1 MAISFETK
9 QTSDNLQLPISY
21 QNKLIVMKELLSTS
35 KEKNIVLYGNIDD
48 GPVVAVVVENE
59 TLWLTQKQ
67 MAELFNCSTDNISLH
82 LKNIF
87 NEGELDPISTTE
99 ESSVVQTE
107 GARQIT
113 RTVKYY
119 NLDAIIAVG
128 YRVNSK
134 QATHFRQWA
143 TKVLKEYIIK
153 GFALDDDRLKQ
164 AKTVLGKD
172 YFQELL
178 ERVRSIRAS
187 EQRIWL
193 QVTEIFKECSI
204 DYDSHSLEARRFF
217 ATVQNRF
224 HFAINN
230 QTAAEIIHARADHT
244 KPHMGLKTWSNS
256 PEGRVNKSDTTI
268 AKNYLDEKE
277 LKSLERS
284 VNSYFDYIEGQIERK
299 KKFNMLELRQSV
311 DKFLAFNDL
320 PVLEGNGQVSKKQAE
335 EKAHKEYEIFN
346 KTQPIG
352 RDFKKFLNEVKK
364 LKK

>member
-1 MAISFETK
+1 ME
-9 QTSDNLQLPISY
+9 
-21 QNKLIVMKELLSTS
+21 
-35 KEKNIVLYGNIDD
+35 EKNIVLYGNIDD
-48 GPVVAVVVENE
+48 GPVVAVLVENE
-59 TLWLTQKQ
+59 TMWLTQKM
-67 MAELFNCSTDNISLH
+67 MADLFGTTTQNVQQH
-82 LKNIF
+82 LDAIYRS
-87 NEGELDPISTTE
+87 GELDEDSTIKIFLT
-99 ESSVVQTE
+99 VRQE
-107 GARQIT
+107 GAR
-113 RTVKYY
+113 TVNRSVKHY

-143 TKVLKEYIIK
+143 TQVLKEYIIK

-299 KKFNMLELRQSV
+299 KNFSMLELRQSV

>member
-1 MAISFETK
+1 
-9 QTSDNLQLPISY
+9 
-21 QNKLIVMKELLSTS
+21 MKELLSTS

-67 MAELFNCSTDNISLH
+67 MAELFNCSTDNISLQ

-143 TKVLKEYIIK
+143 TQVLKEYIIK

-193 QVTEIFKECSI
+193 QVTEIFRECSI

-299 KKFNMLELRQSV
+299 KKFSMLELRQSV

>member
-1 MAISFETK
+1 
-9 QTSDNLQLPISY
+9 
-21 QNKLIVMKELLSTS
+21 MKELLSTS

-67 MAELFNCSTDNISLH
+67 MAELFNCSSDNISLH

-107 GARQIT
+107 GTRRIS

-143 TKVLKEYIIK
+143 TQVLKEYIIK
-153 GFALDDDRLKQ
+153 GFALDDERLKQ

-193 QVTEIFKECSI
+193 QVTEIFRECSI

-230 QTAAEIIHARADHT
+230 QTAAEIIHSRADHT

-299 KKFNMLELRQSV
+299 KKFSMLELRQSV

>member
-1 MAISFETK
+1 ME
-9 QTSDNLQLPISY
+9 
-21 QNKLIVMKELLSTS
+21 
-35 KEKNIVLYGNIDD
+35 EKNIVLYGNIDD
-48 GPVVAVVVENE
+48 GPVVAVLVENE
-59 TLWLTQKQ
+59 TLWLTQKM
-67 MAELFNCSTDNISLH
+67 MADLFGTTTQNVQQH
-82 LKNIF
+82 LDAIYRS
-87 NEGELDPISTTE
+87 GELDEDSTIKIFLT
-99 ESSVVQTE
+99 VRQE
-107 GARQIT
+107 GS
-113 RTVKYY
+113 RTVNRSVKHY

-143 TKVLKEYIIK
+143 TQVLKEYIIK

-299 KKFNMLELRQSV
+299 KNFSMLELRQSV

>member
-1 MAISFETK
+1 ME
-9 QTSDNLQLPISY
+9 
-21 QNKLIVMKELLSTS
+21 
-35 KEKNIVLYGNIDD
+35 EKNIVLYGNIDD
-48 GPVVAVVVENE
+48 GPVVAVLVENE
-59 TLWLTQKQ
+59 TMWLTQKM
-67 MAELFNCSTDNISLH
+67 MADLFGTTTPNVQQQLDAIYRS
-82 LKNIF
+82 
-87 NEGELDPISTTE
+87 GELDEASTIKIFLT
-99 ESSVVQTE
+99 VRQE
-107 GARQIT
+107 GS
-113 RTVKYY
+113 RTVNRSVKHY

-143 TKVLKEYIIK
+143 TQVLKEYIIK

-299 KKFNMLELRQSV
+299 KNFSMLELRQSV

-352 RDFKKFLNEVKK
+352 RDFKNFLNEVKK

>member
-1 MAISFETK
+1 ME
-9 QTSDNLQLPISY
+9 
-21 QNKLIVMKELLSTS
+21 
-35 KEKNIVLYGNIDD
+35 EKNIVLYGNIDD
-48 GPVVAVVVENE
+48 GPVVAVLVENE
-59 TLWLTQKQ
+59 TMWLTQKM
-67 MAELFNCSTDNISLH
+67 MADLFGTTTQNVQQH
-82 LKNIF
+82 LDAIYRS
-87 NEGELDPISTTE
+87 GELDEDSTIKIFLT
-99 ESSVVQTE
+99 VRQE
-107 GARQIT
+107 GS
-113 RTVKYY
+113 RTVNRSVKHY

-143 TKVLKEYIIK
+143 TQVLKEYIIK

-193 QVTEIFKECSI
+193 QVTEIFRECSI

-299 KKFNMLELRQSV
+299 KKFSMLELRQSV

-346 KTQPIG
+346 LSLIHI
-352 RDFKKFLNEVKK
+352 
-364 LKK
+364 

>member
-1 MAISFETK
+1 
-9 QTSDNLQLPISY
+9 
-21 QNKLIVMKELLSTS
+21 MKELLSTS

-48 GPVVAVVVENE
+48 GPVVAVMVENE

-143 TKVLKEYIIK
+143 TQVLKEYIIK

-193 QVTEIFKECSI
+193 QVTEIFRECSI

-299 KKFNMLELRQSV
+299 KKFSMLELRQSV

>member
-1 MAISFETK
+1 ME
-9 QTSDNLQLPISY
+9 
-21 QNKLIVMKELLSTS
+21 
-35 KEKNIVLYGNIDD
+35 EKNIVLYGNIDD
-48 GPVVAVVVENE
+48 GPVVAVLVENE
-59 TLWLTQKQ
+59 TMWLTQKM
-67 MAELFNCSTDNISLH
+67 MADLFGTTTQNVQQH
-82 LKNIF
+82 LDAIYRS
-87 NEGELDPISTTE
+87 GELDEDSTIKIFLT
-99 ESSVVQTE
+99 VRQE
-107 GARQIT
+107 GS
-113 RTVKYY
+113 RTVNRSVKHY

-143 TKVLKEYIIK
+143 TQVLKEYIIK

-299 KKFNMLELRQSV
+299 KNFTMLELRQSV

>member
-1 MAISFETK
+1 
-9 QTSDNLQLPISY
+9 
-21 QNKLIVMKELLSTS
+21 MKELLSTS

-143 TKVLKEYIIK
+143 TQVLKEYIIK

-193 QVTEIFKECSI
+193 QVTEIFRECSI

-299 KKFNMLELRQSV
+299 KKFSMLELRQSV
-311 DKFLAFNDL
+311 DKFLAFNDR

>member
-1 MAISFETK
+1 ME
-9 QTSDNLQLPISY
+9 
-21 QNKLIVMKELLSTS
+21 
-35 KEKNIVLYGNIDD
+35 EKNIVLYGNIDD
-48 GPVVAVVVENE
+48 GPVVAVLVENE
-59 TLWLTQKQ
+59 TMWLTQKM
-67 MAELFNCSTDNISLH
+67 MADLFGTTTQNVQQH
-82 LKNIF
+82 LDAIYRS
-87 NEGELDPISTTE
+87 GELDEDSTIKIFLT
-99 ESSVVQTE
+99 VRQE
-107 GARQIT
+107 GS
-113 RTVKYY
+113 RTVNRSVKHY

-143 TKVLKEYIIK
+143 TQVLKEYIIK

-172 YFQELL
+172 YFQELQ

-299 KKFNMLELRQSV
+299 KNFSMLELRQSV

>member
-1 MAISFETK
+1 ME
-9 QTSDNLQLPISY
+9 
-21 QNKLIVMKELLSTS
+21 
-35 KEKNIVLYGNIDD
+35 EKNIVLYGNIDD
-48 GPVVAVVVENE
+48 GPVVAVLVENE
-59 TLWLTQKQ
+59 TMWLTQKM
-67 MAELFNCSTDNISLH
+67 MADLFGTTTQNVQQH
-82 LKNIF
+82 LDAIYRS
-87 NEGELDPISTTE
+87 GELDEDSTIKIFLT
-99 ESSVVQTE
+99 VRRE
-107 GARQIT
+107 GS
-113 RTVKYY
+113 RTVNRSVKHY

-143 TKVLKEYIIK
+143 TQVLKEYIIK

-299 KKFNMLELRQSV
+299 KNFSMLELRQSV

>member
-1 MAISFETK
+1 ME
-9 QTSDNLQLPISY
+9 
-21 QNKLIVMKELLSTS
+21 
-35 KEKNIVLYGNIDD
+35 EKNIVLYGNIDD
-48 GPVVAVVVENE
+48 GPVVAVLVENE
-59 TLWLTQKQ
+59 TMWLTQKM
-67 MAELFNCSTDNISLH
+67 MADLFGTTTQNVQQH
-82 LKNIF
+82 LDAIYRS
-87 NEGELDPISTTE
+87 GELDEDSTIKIFLT
-99 ESSVVQTE
+99 VRQE
-107 GARQIT
+107 GS
-113 RTVKYY
+113 RTVNRSVKHY

-143 TKVLKEYIIK
+143 TQVLKEYIIK

-299 KKFNMLELRQSV
+299 KNFSMLELRQSV

-352 RDFKKFLNEVKK
+352 RDFKKFLRNLCTKGG
-364 LKK
+364 

>member
-1 MAISFETK
+1 ME
-9 QTSDNLQLPISY
+9 
-21 QNKLIVMKELLSTS
+21 
-35 KEKNIVLYGNIDD
+35 EKNIVLYGNIDD
-48 GPVVAVVVENE
+48 GPVVAVLVENE
-59 TLWLTQKQ
+59 TMWLTQKM
-67 MAELFNCSTDNISLH
+67 MADLFGTTTQNVQQH
-82 LKNIF
+82 LDAIYRS
-87 NEGELDPISTTE
+87 GELDEDSTIKIFLT
-99 ESSVVQTE
+99 VRQE
-107 GARQIT
+107 GS
-113 RTVKYY
+113 RTVNRSVKHY

-143 TKVLKEYIIK
+143 TQVLKEYIIK

-299 KKFNMLELRQSV
+299 KNFSMLVLRQSV

>member
-1 MAISFETK
+1 ME
-9 QTSDNLQLPISY
+9 
-21 QNKLIVMKELLSTS
+21 
-35 KEKNIVLYGNIDD
+35 EKNIVLYGNIDD
-48 GPVVAVVVENE
+48 GPVVAVLVENE
-59 TLWLTQKQ
+59 TMWLTQKM
-67 MAELFNCSTDNISLH
+67 MADLFGTTTQNVQQH
-82 LKNIF
+82 LDAIYRS
-87 NEGELDPISTTE
+87 GELDEDSTIKIFLT
-99 ESSVVQTE
+99 VRQE
-107 GARQIT
+107 GS
-113 RTVKYY
+113 RTVNRSVKHY

-143 TKVLKEYIIK
+143 TQVLKEYIIK

-299 KKFNMLELRQSV
+299 KNFSMLELRQSV

-320 PVLEGNGQVSKKQAE
+320 PVLEGNGQFSKKQAE

>member
-1 MAISFETK
+1 ME
-9 QTSDNLQLPISY
+9 
-21 QNKLIVMKELLSTS
+21 
-35 KEKNIVLYGNIDD
+35 EKNIVLYGNIDD
-48 GPVVAVVVENE
+48 GPVVAVLVENE
-59 TLWLTQKQ
+59 TMWLTQKM
-67 MAELFNCSTDNISLH
+67 MADLFGTTTQNVQQH
-82 LKNIF
+82 LNAIYRS
-87 NEGELDPISTTE
+87 GELDEDSTIKIFLT
-99 ESSVVQTE
+99 VRQE
-107 GARQIT
+107 GS
-113 RTVKYY
+113 RTVNRSVKHY

-143 TKVLKEYIIK
+143 TQVLKEYIIK

-299 KKFNMLELRQSV
+299 KNFSMLELRQSV

>member
-1 MAISFETK
+1 
-9 QTSDNLQLPISY
+9 
-21 QNKLIVMKELLSTS
+21 MKELLSTS

-67 MAELFNCSTDNISLH
+67 IAELFNCSTDNISLH

-143 TKVLKEYIIK
+143 TQVLKEYIIK

-193 QVTEIFKECSI
+193 QVTEIFRECSI

-299 KKFNMLELRQSV
+299 KKFSMLELRQSV

>member
-1 MAISFETK
+1 
-9 QTSDNLQLPISY
+9 
-21 QNKLIVMKELLSTS
+21 MKELLSTS

>member
-1 MAISFETK
+1 ME
-9 QTSDNLQLPISY
+9 
-21 QNKLIVMKELLSTS
+21 
-35 KEKNIVLYGNIDD
+35 EKNIVLYGNIDD
-48 GPVVAVVVENE
+48 GPVVAVLVENE
-59 TLWLTQKQ
+59 TMWLTQKM
-67 MAELFNCSTDNISLH
+67 MADLFGTTTQNVQQH
-82 LKNIF
+82 LDAIYRS
-87 NEGELDPISTTE
+87 GELDEDSTIKIFLT
-99 ESSVVQTE
+99 VRQE
-107 GARQIT
+107 GS
-113 RTVKYY
+113 RTVNRSVKHY

-143 TKVLKEYIIK
+143 TQVLKEYIIK

-299 KKFNMLELRQSV
+299 KNFSMLELRQG
-311 DKFLAFNDL
+311 
-320 PVLEGNGQVSKKQAE
+320 ER
-335 EKAHKEYEIFN
+335 
-346 KTQPIG
+346 T
-352 RDFKKFLNEVKK
+352 
-364 LKK
+364 